1 MRHRRKRAR
10 SLSQLVD
17 LSGRAALVVGA
28 LCLLGW
34 AVLTSR
40 GLDIPALAI
49 AGCAVA
55 LLGIAVLIVALFV
68 RSRRRQHDR
77 EVDHRR
83 RASRVV

>member
-10 SLSQLVD
+10 SLSQLLD
-17 LSGRAALVVGA
+17 LAGRVALVVGA
-28 LCLLGW
+28 LGLLGW

-40 GLDIPALAI
+40 GRDIPALAI

-55 LLGIAVLIVALFV
+55 LLGIAVLLVALFV